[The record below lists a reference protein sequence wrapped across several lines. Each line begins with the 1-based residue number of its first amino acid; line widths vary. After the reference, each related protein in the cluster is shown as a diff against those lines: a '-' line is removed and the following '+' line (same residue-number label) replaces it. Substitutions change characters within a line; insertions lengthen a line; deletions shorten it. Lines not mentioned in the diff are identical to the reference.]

1 MSNKPKKNALQV
13 QRDNQAGV
21 DKARAQGQHGGFS
34 RSESSTGLTS
44 SAQKREE
51 DLLRKAGPKFDTME
65 AGGFAK
71 RDQMRQAVNEDV
83 QQLKRQKRVYNSAYR
98 KAMRDGNP
106 AQAIDILNS
115 AKANKVNFGGIQAAG
130 RDREQVLQRKG
141 EDLLTAVA
149 RDGNGGAVAEVA
161 PQLPPAGDT
170 GEAPP
175 ESDFQNLLRGS
186 KPLNPEVAPPEG
198 VDPAESTPELPA
210 HPTGEEADVLS
221 PLKKGFD
228 EKAEGDKKTFTGKSP
243 TPPDNAVKGGFFE
256 VKQDDV
262 TSTDAVKAA
271 GAAFDGL
278 FAKRK
283 PTT

>member
-1 MSNKPKKNALQV
+1 MSKHSKKNALQT

-21 DKARAQGQHGGFS
+21 DKARAQGQEGGFS
-34 RSESSTGLTS
+34 RAESSTGLTS
-44 SAQKREE
+44 SAQKAEE
-51 DLLRKAGPKFDTME
+51 DLLRKAGPSFDTME
-65 AGGFAK
+65 TGGFAK
-71 RDQMRQAVNEDV
+71 RDQVRQAVNEDV

-98 KAMRDGNP
+98 KAMRDGKP
-106 AQAIDILNS
+106 ARAIDILNS

-149 RDGNGGAVAEVA
+149 RDGNGGTVAEVA

-186 KPLNPEVAPPEG
+186 KPLTPEVTPPEG
-198 VDPAESTPELPA
+198 VDTAETPPELPA
-210 HPTGEEADVLS
+210 QPISKEVDVLS
-221 PLKKGFD
+221 TLKKGFD
-228 EKAEGDKKTFTGKSP
+228 EKVEGGKKTLTGKNP
-243 TPPDNAVKGGFFE
+243 TPPANAVTGGFFD
-256 VKQDDV
+256 VDQTDV
-262 TSTDAVKAA
+262 TTTAAVKAA
-271 GAAFDGL
+271 EAAFDGL

-283 PTT
+283 LTT